1 MWEAFAKAS
10 LQAQRGTAR
19 PPCLQCR
26 QWQQRLWPRYRAR
39 CSLSRGFTCVC
50 HRCCCGCAQIDSNKD
65 GRLSVAEIQQALGAD
80 ANEVQQMIA
89 EVDSDGDGQVDFDE
103 FITLW
108 SMRSENDSAAAA
120 AAAKKA

>member
-1 MWEAFAKAS
+1 
-10 LQAQRGTAR
+10 
-19 PPCLQCR
+19 
-26 QWQQRLWPRYRAR
+26 
-39 CSLSRGFTCVC
+39 
-50 HRCCCGCAQIDSNKD
+50 
-65 GRLSVAEIQQALGAD
+65 VAEIQQALGAD